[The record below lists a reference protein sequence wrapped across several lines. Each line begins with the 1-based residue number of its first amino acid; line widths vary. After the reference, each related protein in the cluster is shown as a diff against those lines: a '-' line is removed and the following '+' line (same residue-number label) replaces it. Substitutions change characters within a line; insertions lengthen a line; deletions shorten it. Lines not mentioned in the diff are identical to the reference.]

1 MPSDWGGR
9 CTLRLAQRL
18 FLFLLG
24 INIPNPA
31 SSLIEHNIGET
42 VNQGAMTAPGK

>member
-1 MPSDWGGR
+1 MPSDWGGH
-9 CTLRLAQRL
+9 CTLLLAHHL

-24 INIPNPA
+24 ISVPKSA

-42 VNQGAMTAPGK
+42 VNQGDMTAPGE